1 MFGISNKVQIQR
13 KELEATRSAKFEDKR
28 FGPFLIHEKLDN
40 GAYKLRTIEGK
51 ILQKYYNSDRLAKY
65 YEPQAWEPV
74 VVIESPGNFQKKFD
88 LQGDGTHNLVHKTS
102 KYIYTTTPFWNFSK
116 NDHSY
121 AATPNFASP
130 PISFPDMETR

>member
-1 MFGISNKVQIQR
+1 MDTKKEIRSLSLSQI
-13 KELEATRSAKFEDKR
+13 EDKR

-74 VVIESPGNFQKKFD
+74 VVIDSPGNF
-88 LQGDGTHNLVHKTS
+88 
-102 KYIYTTTPFWNFSK
+102 
-116 NDHSY
+116 
-121 AATPNFASP
+121 
-130 PISFPDMETR
+130 